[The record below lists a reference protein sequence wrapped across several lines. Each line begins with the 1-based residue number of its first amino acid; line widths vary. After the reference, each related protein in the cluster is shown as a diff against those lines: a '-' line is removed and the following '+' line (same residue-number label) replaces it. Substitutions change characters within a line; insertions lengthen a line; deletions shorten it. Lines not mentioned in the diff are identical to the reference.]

1 MARCIKTSAL
11 VLIVTFMTSVG
22 TAQDLGN
29 QLSKISGTNIED
41 YLEPLTSGL
50 GAGLNSGF
58 YHSADLHSV
67 LGFDIGVK
75 FAYVPMKDANKTFE
89 FVMPPSIIINSQTY
103 VAGTDYPKTVSEPTA
118 VGSKTVSP
126 LKTNSGISI
135 PIPLPAGF
143 DLPGVPMLVP
153 QASVGLPLN
162 LEVMARFMPSTKL
175 GDAGKANLFGFG
187 IRHDLDHYIPFFPV
201 DVAISFALQNF
212 NFSDMNDSKL
222 LSTSTTSFGLE
233 VSKTLVLLTLYGGLQ
248 IESSKFSV
256 EPYDIKD
263 QSGATIGHFDGF
275 DITGADKTRFL
286 VGARF
291 LLAIVNIHADYSISK
306 YPVLTAGVGITFR

>member
-1 MARCIKTSAL
+1 
-11 VLIVTFMTSVG
+11 
-22 TAQDLGN
+22 
-29 QLSKISGTNIED
+29 
-41 YLEPLTSGL
+41 
-50 GAGLNSGF
+50 
-58 YHSADLHSV
+58 
-67 LGFDIGVK
+67 
-75 FAYVPMKDANKTFE
+75 
-89 FVMPPSIIINSQTY
+89 
-103 VAGTDYPKTVSEPTA
+103 
-118 VGSKTVSP
+118 
-126 LKTNSGISI
+126 
-135 PIPLPAGF
+135 
-143 DLPGVPMLVP
+143 MLVP